1 MKYLCPRDFRR
12 GEMEEYMVE
21 NKLIKVKLNCID
33 EQYFLKFN
41 LSEVKS
47 INLYDENM
55 EQLKELF
62 TQIMKDLIKNNLKFE
77 LEISEEAKN
86 GSNQL
91 ACDVATTYVDKL
103 STEIEALIQTDNLKE
118 VREYFS

>member
-1 MKYLCPRDFRR
+1 
-12 GEMEEYMVE
+12 MVE

-33 EQYFLKFN
+33 GQYFLEFN

-62 TQIMKDLIKNNLKFE
+62 TQIMKDLIKNNLKFG

-91 ACDVATTYVDKL
+91 ACDVATTYVEKL
-103 STEIEALIQTDNLKE
+103 NTEIETLIQTDNLKE

>member
-1 MKYLCPRDFRR
+1 MA
-12 GEMEEYMVE
+12 E
-21 NKLIKVKLNCID
+21 NKFVKVKLNCID
-33 EQYFLKFN
+33 EKYLLEFN

-47 INLYDENM
+47 ISLYDENM

-62 TQIMKDLIKNNLKFE
+62 TQIMKDLIKNNLKFK

-91 ACDVATTYVDKL
+91 ACDVAITYVDKL
-103 STEIEALIQTDNLKE
+103 NTEIETLIQTDNLKE
-118 VREYFS
+118 VREHFS